1 MWIECS
7 SSGLQY
13 WWLCY
18 YIDLVKCL
26 WNDFFLSRSP
36 SSITLQTSSTLCP
49 FCSLFPSSWHIFTF
63 PLIHIAFILSASS
76 SIFLILHC
84 FHVSVEYMMD
94 EMEKLSILEEPV
106 RTCPVPTPRTSVPS
120 PSASPS
126 LRHKSKYEDRF
137 MWQLKYWTVSSEV
150 TKYSF
155 F

>member
-1 MWIECS
+1 M
-7 SSGLQY
+7 
-13 WWLCY
+13 
-18 YIDLVKCL
+18 V
-26 WNDFFLSRSP
+26 FFLSRSP

-76 SIFLILHC
+76 FIFLIPRR

-126 LRHKSKYEDRF
+126 LRHKSKYEDRL
-137 MWQLKYWTVSSEV
+137 MKYWTVSSEV

-155 F
+155 FLVLKRGSGRNKDRNWV